1 MLEVLGEQQA
11 AVLLGLAGFGAVVVG
26 QVEVGDAVVEGGED
40 RDFIWSNGV
49 MSPKLCQKPS
59 ETAGNLRPEVPARL

>member
-1 MLEVLGEQQA
+1 MPLSK
-11 AVLLGLAGFGAVVVG
+11 AVKTK
-26 QVEVGDAVVEGGED
+26 
-40 RDFIWSNGV
+40 DFIWSNGV